1 MNLISNIKIQVKIR
15 FKNHILSTF
24 PLLNHCWVFLITS
37 RDWCIISNSFAFP
50 PNFSLHFLLPE
61 AFSELIYFKPQ

>member
-24 PLLNHCWVFLITS
+24 SLLNYCFFFNYFQGLVHNQQLI
-37 RDWCIISNSFAFP
+37 CISSQF
-50 PNFSLHFLLPE
+50 FSSLF
-61 AFSELIYFKPQ
+61 IT

>member
-24 PLLNHCWVFLITS
+24 PLLNHCFFFNYFQGLVHNQQLI
-37 RDWCIISNSFAFP
+37 CISSQF
-50 PNFSLHFLLPE
+50 FSSLF
-61 AFSELIYFKPQ
+61 IT